1 MGGKNSNARWW
12 LYQNS
17 VRAPNALVAAAMRDL
32 ISTRL
37 EAEMYKIQ
45 GFEVLGVYVHN
56 SCVSSILS

>member
-1 MGGKNSNARWW
+1 MSLCW
-12 LYQNS
+12 LYQNL